1 VLHKE
6 IPFLRIGLPL
16 CIGIVSGLYFKPD
29 ITFLLITTIAILTG
43 FILSLFFNKQLTNQI
58 FGYTLTVSLFIC
70 GLVLYTNEKNSISSL
85 QPVKTLFTCTLSDY
99 PEEKENSIRLVVKL
113 NRKMDGERSEI
124 VTGSIILFNKKD
136 SSTASMLPGDL
147 LVIRCTPVKIENK
160 GNPYEFDYS
169 FFMENQGIRY
179 YAFTNSRDILRHV
192 IPTHRKLIHRALIVR
207 EKIIGMFRERG
218 IKGERLALVA
228 AITLGQKSMLEPDQK
243 MNFIK
248 AGVMHIMAVSGLHA
262 IILSLFVLYLLFF
275 MKRRFNILRITI
287 TILVLWSFA
296 FVTGLTPSVLRATL
310 MFTFLQAGKLMKRP
324 ASGINSVL
332 ASAFFLIIIKP
343 SVIFDAGFLL
353 SYSAVIYIICFY
365 NDVYLIIQFKNW
377 LTDKI
382 WQSAAVTI
390 VAQAGTL
397 PLTIMLFN
405 RFPTYFILANITIV
419 PVSNLLIITGC
430 LVPMFFQVKFLSR
443 FLALLL
449 NYLTGFTEQLT
460 AHTAALPYSTI
471 ENIGSTTLE
480 CILLTCTIFL
490 SVCFVLKKKSIPVFY
505 PLLFLIFFVFAEAA
519 RDFSLKST
527 NELIVYNSQG
537 TSVIGIRTGKILNLF
552 SDTTIVAPEVK
563 RHCATLGL
571 RIKSTVLSKNYY
583 CLRADGKNILITNFV
598 NNKIIHDFVPDILV
612 LRGSRPG
619 IASDLD
625 LKHAR
630 VMVIVTSEVT
640 AGLRIPPQIAI
651 TGMDSIHF
659 VRKAGAFIRAI

>member
-1 VLHKE
+1 
-6 IPFLRIGLPL
+6 
-16 CIGIVSGLYFKPD
+16 
-29 ITFLLITTIAILTG
+29 
-43 FILSLFFNKQLTNQI
+43 
-58 FGYTLTVSLFIC
+58 
-70 GLVLYTNEKNSISSL
+70 
-85 QPVKTLFTCTLSDY
+85 
-99 PEEKENSIRLVVKL
+99 
-113 NRKMDGERSEI
+113 
-124 VTGSIILFNKKD
+124 
-136 SSTASMLPGDL
+136 
-147 LVIRCTPVKIENK
+147 
-160 GNPYEFDYS
+160 
-169 FFMENQGIRY
+169 
-179 YAFTNSRDILRHV
+179 
-192 IPTHRKLIHRALIVR
+192 
-207 EKIIGMFRERG
+207 
-218 IKGERLALVA
+218 
-228 AITLGQKSMLEPDQK
+228 
-243 MNFIK
+243 
-248 AGVMHIMAVSGLHA
+248 
-262 IILSLFVLYLLFF
+262 
-275 MKRRFNILRITI
+275 
-287 TILVLWSFA
+287 
-296 FVTGLTPSVLRATL
+296 
-310 MFTFLQAGKLMKRP
+310 
-324 ASGINSVL
+324 
-332 ASAFFLIIIKP
+332 
-343 SVIFDAGFLL
+343 
-353 SYSAVIYIICFY
+353 
-365 NDVYLIIQFKNW
+365 
-377 LTDKI
+377 
-382 WQSAAVTI
+382 
-390 VAQAGTL
+390 
-397 PLTIMLFN
+397 
-405 RFPTYFILANITIV
+405 
-419 PVSNLLIITGC
+419 LIITGC

-583 CLRADGKNILITNFV
+583 CLRAGGKNILITNFV